1 MCTNLD
7 LHSACVCKTYV
18 PLSVCLCD
26 VIATDVENAWL
37 VNFKIL
43 IIQNFYYNTF
53 LFIQIQKLNY
63 STNNSTQI
71 VTLLHLWF
79 YTVL

>member
-43 IIQNFYYNTF
+43 SGFC
-53 LFIQIQKLNY
+53 LRLNG
-63 STNNSTQI
+63 SFNMKFCRAI
-71 VTLLHLWF
+71 
-79 YTVL
+79 